1 MIGRILAFSTR
12 FLTGGTPRWR
22 GCLPEKRQ
30 RIYFANHTSNL
41 DFVLLWSALPTALRC
56 RTRPVGAQ
64 DYWSTPIRSYLAKK
78 VFRAVL
84 IERQRVTRTN
94 NPLTPMLSA
103 LADGDSL
110 IIFPEG
116 TRLPGDELGEFKPG
130 LHYLAA
136 ARPDVELIPVFIDNL
151 NRVLPKGEVKFGWA
165 RPEPSGWTA
174 PLFHA
179 LYANDL
185 PFNLT
190 PSLHISLRSLI
201 WVAFAA
207 HLRGGLRTVVK
218 VWFIIIGIST
228 LLLALAAPS
237 H

>member
-151 NRVLPKGEVKFGWA
+151 NRVLPKGEILPVPMLCSVHFGEPVVFNATESKATFLSRA
-165 RPEPSGWTA
+165 RTA
-174 PLFHA
+174 L
-179 LYANDL
+179 N
-185 PFNLT
+185 NLR
-190 PSLHISLRSLI
+190 PQ
-201 WVAFAA
+201 
-207 HLRGGLRTVVK
+207 
-218 VWFIIIGIST
+218 
-228 LLLALAAPS
+228 
-237 H
+237 

>member
-22 GCLPEKRQ
+22 GCLPGQKQ

-41 DFVLLWSALPTALRC
+41 DFVLLWSALPTALRQ

-64 DYWSTPIRSYLAKK
+64 DYWTTPIRGYFARH

-84 IERQRVTRTN
+84 IERKRVTRAN

-103 LADGDSL
+103 LSDGDSL

-116 TRLPGDELGEFKPG
+116 TRLAGDELGEFKPG

-151 NRVLPKGEVKFGWA
+151 NRVLPKGEILPVPMLCSVHFGGPVAYDASESKTAFLTRA
-165 RPEPSGWTA
+165 RA
-174 PLFHA
+174 A
-179 LYANDL
+179 LG
-185 PFNLT
+185 NLR
-190 PSLHISLRSLI
+190 PQ
-201 WVAFAA
+201 
-207 HLRGGLRTVVK
+207 
-218 VWFIIIGIST
+218 
-228 LLLALAAPS
+228 
-237 H
+237 